1 MNHLIVFSHRVNVN
15 TFLCV
20 FLSSFLNNY
29 IFLNN
34 HIYTYIYIYEPQQT
48 IYEVALELID
58 PIMDCCE
65 ILLSYYQES
74 K

>member
-20 FLSSFLNNY
+20 FVSSFLNNY

-34 HIYTYIYIYEPQQT
+34 HVYIYNHEPQQT
-48 IYEVALELID
+48 IYKAALELMD

-65 ILLSYYQES
+65 ILLSYYQEP